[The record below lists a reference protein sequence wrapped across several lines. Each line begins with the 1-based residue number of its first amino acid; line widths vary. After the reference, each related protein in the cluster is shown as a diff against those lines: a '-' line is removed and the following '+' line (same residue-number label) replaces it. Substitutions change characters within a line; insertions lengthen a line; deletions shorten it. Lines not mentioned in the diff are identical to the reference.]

1 MKVREQTWR
10 KRVEPLRG
18 SKRFLETFPSLGPK
32 GRSRNVL
39 CYRRKDVK
47 SSYGIKS
54 MSEEAQYL
62 RLIERILEHGSFETT
77 RNGTTKCIFGERM
90 RCSLRG
96 GTLPLIT
103 SKKIAWKA
111 CFHELMW
118 FVRGQVDNQILQAK
132 GVHIWDGNSS
142 RSFLDGRGRYAVFA
156 YSFFFS
162 SDKLE

>member
-1 MKVREQTWR
+1 M
-10 KRVEPLRG
+10 
-18 SKRFLETFPSLGPK
+18 
-32 GRSRNVL
+32 
-39 CYRRKDVK
+39 CYWRKDVK
-47 SSYGIKS
+47 GPYVIKN

-77 RNGTTKCIFGERM
+77 RNGTTKCVFGESM
-90 RCSLRG
+90 RFSLLG

-142 RSFLDGRGRYAVFA
+142 RSFLGWGIDPTPTGT
-156 YSFFFS
+156 
-162 SDKLE
+162 